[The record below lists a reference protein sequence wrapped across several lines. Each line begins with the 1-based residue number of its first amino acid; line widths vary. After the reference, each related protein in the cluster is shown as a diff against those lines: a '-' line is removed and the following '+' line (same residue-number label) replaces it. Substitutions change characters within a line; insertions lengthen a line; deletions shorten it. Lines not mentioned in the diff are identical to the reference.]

1 MQLRLVVSILSLLFT
16 ITFYSL
22 RLSITFIQYAVFNDS
37 FTEMYCVNTDKPE
50 LKCNGKCHLENELGD
65 ENSSSEPFFLDKN
78 LHENIWLYSGNYNL
92 SLKQKGSFMIEI
104 CPPQKLTLLYYFNY
118 IETIFHPPII

>member
-1 MQLRLVVSILSLLFT
+1 MRWRVIFITSLLLFT
-16 ITFYSL
+16 IAFYSL
-22 RLSITFIQYAVFNDS
+22 RLSITFIHYAVFNDS

-78 LHENIWLYSGNYNL
+78 LHENIWLYSDNYNPT
-92 SLKQKGSFMIEI
+92 LKQKGSFMIEI
-104 CPPQKLTLLYYFNY
+104 FPSQKLNLLYHFNY